1 MPIVKLQQGDC
12 LSSIALTRGFDPKTV
27 WEHGDNA
34 DLRERRT
41 NPNALLPGDSL
52 FVPEL
57 EQKDEPA
64 PTDKLTTFKLSV
76 GPIRLRVRLTK
87 HTKARPDEPYKLEL
101 YSSAA
106 PGKPGEGDATLEGQT
121 DGDGWIDQPIPITAK
136 SARLSLREDKEL
148 HELHIGHLDPHD
160 EATGAQGRLRGLGF
174 YFGKIDGEI
183 GPKTE
188 AAIRRF
194 QKANS
199 LTVNGELDDATA
211 SSLRDAYGS

>member
-41 NPNALLPGDSL
+41 NPNALLPGDAL
-52 FVPEL
+52 FVPEI
-57 EQKDEPA
+57 EQKNEPA
-64 PTDKLTTFKLSV
+64 PTDKLTTFKLTV

-87 HTKARPDEPYKLEL
+87 HTKPRPDEGYELEL
-101 YSSAA
+101 FSSAA
-106 PGKPGEGDATLEGQT
+106 PGEPGSGDSVLEGQT

-136 SARLSLREDKEL
+136 SATLSLREGKEL
-148 HELHIGHLDPHD
+148 HDLRIGHLDPHD
-160 EATGAQGRLRGLGF
+160 ESSGVQGRLRGLGF
-174 YFGKIDGEI
+174 YFGKLDGDV
-183 GPKTE
+183 GPKTQ

-194 QKANS
+194 QKANE
-199 LTVNGELDDATA
+199 LTVSGELDDATA
-211 SSLRDAYGS
+211 SALRDAYGS

>member
-12 LSSIALTRGFDPKTV
+12 LSSIALSHGFAPDTV

-41 NPNALLPGDSL
+41 NPNALLPGDAL
-52 FVPEL
+52 FVPEI
-57 EQKDEPA
+57 EEKEEPA

-87 HTKARPDEPYKLEL
+87 HGKPRADEAYKLEL
-101 YSSAA
+101 YSSAS
-106 PGKPGEGDATLEGQT
+106 PGEPGTGDVTLEGQT
-121 DGDGWIDQPIPITAK
+121 DGDGFIDQPITIDTN
-136 SARLSLREDKEL
+136 SATLSLREGKEV
-148 HELHIGHLDPHD
+148 HELRIGHLDPHD

-199 LTVNGELDDATA
+199 LSITGELDDATA
-211 SSLRDAYGS
+211 SALRDAFGG

>member
-12 LSSIALTRGFDPKTV
+12 LSSIALTAGFDPNTV

-41 NPNALLPGDSL
+41 NPNALLPGDAL

-57 EQKDEPA
+57 VEKDEPA

-87 HTKARPDEPYKLEL
+87 HTKARADEAYELEL
-101 YSSAA
+101 FSSAS
-106 PGKPGEGDATLEGQT
+106 PGKPGTGDAVLEGQT
-121 DGDGWIDQPIPITAK
+121 DGEGWIDQPIPITAK
-136 SARLSLREDKEL
+136 SATLSLREGKEL
-148 HELHIGHLDPHD
+148 HALHIGHLDPHD
-160 EATGAQGRLRGLGF
+160 ETTGAQGRLRGLGF
-174 YFGKIDGEI
+174 YFGKLDGEI
-183 GPKTE
+183 GPQTQ

-199 LTVNGELDDATA
+199 LTVNGELDDATGSA
-211 SSLRDAYGS
+211 LRDAYGS

>member
-12 LSSIALTRGFDPKTV
+12 LSSIALTSGFDPKTV

-34 DLRERRT
+34 ELRERRI

-57 EQKDEPA
+57 EEKDEPA

-87 HTKARPDEPYKLEL
+87 HTKPRAEEAYVLEL
-101 YSSAA
+101 FSSPE
-106 PGKPGEGDATLEGQT
+106 PGDPGTGDSKLEGQT
-121 DGDGWIDQPIPITAK
+121 DGDGWIDHPIPITAK
-136 SARLSLREDKEL
+136 SATLSLREGKEL
-148 HELHIGHLDPHD
+148 HELRIGHLDPHD

-174 YFGKIDGEI
+174 YFGKLDGEI
-183 GPKTE
+183 GQKTR

-211 SSLRDAYGS
+211 SKLRDLYGS